1 MPDQAVHV
9 KGLRELERAFKL
21 ADKAEAKMLRTTL
34 KEAGEPVKRAAEG
47 KALSRI
53 RNIKGAG
60 TKVDWSAMRVGSRR
74 SAVYVAPKQKGRA
87 GRTNRGVRRENLKD
101 LLLDRA
107 MIPALDER
115 REEVVRNLEHMLDT
129 VGSRWERS

>member
-1 MPDQAVHV
+1 MPDLAIHV

-34 KEAGEPVKRAAEG
+34 KEAADPVRRLAEG
-47 KALSRI
+47 KAVSRI
-53 RNIKGAG
+53 RNLDGK
-60 TKVDWSAMRVGSRR
+60 WSQFRIGSRR
-74 SAVYVAPKQKGRA
+74 SAVYLAPKQKGRA
-87 GRTNRGVRRENLKD
+87 SRDNRALRRPNLKD

-115 REEVVRNLEHMLDT
+115 REEVVHNLEHMLDT
-129 VGSRWERS
+129 VGSRWERA

>member
-21 ADKAEAKMLRTTL
+21 ADKTEYKALRATL
-34 KEAGEPVKRAAEG
+34 KESADPVKRLAEG
-47 KALSRI
+47 KAVARI
-53 RNIKGAG
+53 RNIHTEG
-60 TKVDWSAMRVGSRR
+60 TKIDWAQMRVGQRR
-74 SAVYVAPKQKGRA
+74 SMVYVAPKQRGRA
-87 GRTNRGVRRENLKD
+87 SRANRVIRRPNLKD

-115 REEVVRNLEHMLDT
+115 REEIVGNLEHMLDT
-129 VGSRWERS
+129 VGSRWERA

>member
-34 KEAGEPVKRAAEG
+34 KEAGEPVKRLAEG
-47 KALSRI
+47 KAAAKIRRI
-53 RNIKGAG
+53 HTEGA
-60 TKVDWSAMRVGSRR
+60 KVDWAQMRLGVRR
-74 SAVYVAPKQKGRA
+74 SAVYLAPKQKGRA
-87 GRTNRGVRRENLKD
+87 SRSNRALRRPNLKD

-115 REEVVRNLEHMLDT
+115 REEVVRNVEHMLDT
-129 VGSRWERS
+129 VGSRWERA

>member
-34 KEAGEPVKRAAEG
+34 KEAAEPVKRAAQG
-47 KALSRI
+47 KAIARI
-53 RNIKGAG
+53 RNIKGSG
-60 TKVDWSAMRVGSRR
+60 TKVDWSGMRVGSKR
-74 SAVYVAPKQKGRA
+74 SMVYVAPKQKGRA
-87 GRTNRGVRRENLKD
+87 SRTNPSLRRPQFKD

-107 MIPALDER
+107 MIPALDEN
-115 REEVVRNLEHMLDT
+115 REEVVRNVEHMLDT
-129 VGSRWERS
+129 VGSRWERA